1 MESENIVKQR
11 AEAVEFFI
19 KNQKDTYLNMVY
31 KTKQRL
37 GMALG
42 FSPRITTLAEGIMNE
57 VFSDIIDGTREWNRE
72 KYKLVQVL
80 WMNIKSEVSARIKK
94 EKRFVPTM
102 ALSKADEDDGKCVD
116 DLINTLPDDVEGSV
130 DAETIESHC
139 FDIILKDDEDAQ
151 IVLNEMLKGKTQKE
165 IADDLGLSIRESE
178 SKIRSIR
185 RRVSRQLP
193 RYMLEHLPDL
203 QKEKILNQK

>member
-42 FSPRITTLAEGIMNE
+42 FSLRIITLAEGIMNE
-57 VFSDIIDGTREWNRE
+57 VFSDIIDGTREWNME
-72 KYKLVQVL
+72 KYKLEQVL
-80 WMNIKSEVSARIKK
+80 WMNIKSEVSARVKK

-102 ALSKADEDDGKCVD
+102 AASNADEDDGKCVD
-116 DLINTLPDDVEGSV
+116 DLINTKPEDVEGSV

-193 RYMLEHLPDL
+193 RYMLENLPKSL
-203 QKEKILNQK
+203 ITKILNQS